1 VLIYCSFPQRVFEPP
16 FQESMNHTPGHR
28 DCPACRAKAFTEQ
41 LEIASE
47 LPVPE
52 AAKLWIQSR
61 EFPTDRAS
69 RARFVSPR
77 SLGDFSEYTKAL
89 TRFFGQLLVKEVHL
103 GHIRQYQEERSNG
116 LLGPTPE
123 ELFPRFAKPLAKKLK
138 VSVDEIR
145 ANPQMLA
152 IVEGEIAAYPQRE
165 VNPNKVNQE
174 VSMLIRILKRAGV
187 WTSKM
192 EEDYEPLQHVES
204 DIPQAL
210 TPDEQEWFLR
220 KAREISEFVYCYAV
234 LGIHATLSTKE
245 ERSLKIGDVN
255 TDSGLVMI
263 RKDSAK
269 NKYRMRTNELSD
281 EAVWAAQR
289 LIERANSLGSTSP
302 QHYLMPF
309 RLVRGQFDPNR
320 PMTVSGIK
328 ASWNEV
334 RRAAGL
340 PWFTPYDL
348 RHTGCTRFAEAG
360 TSIHTLLEMAGHM
373 SLKMQRHY
381 IHISQA
387 AKRKAVQK
395 TFGDPTPRGIA
406 AKKSPEK
413 VGAWGTS
420 VLIRQ
425 K

>member
-1 VLIYCSFPQRVFEPP
+1 MFPNGCLNPRSRK
-16 FQESMNHTPGHR
+16 SMEHTPGHTG
-28 DCPACRAKAFTEQ
+28 DCPGCRAKAFTEK

-47 LPVPE
+47 LLVPK

-61 EFPTDRAS
+61 EFNGAPQS
-69 RARFVSPR
+69 RSRFVSNR
-77 SLGDFSEYTKAL
+77 SLNDFGEYAKAL
-89 TRFFGQLLVKEVHL
+89 SRFFGQLLLKEVHL
-103 GHIRQYQEERSNG
+103 GHIRQYQEDRANG
-116 LLGPTPE
+116 VLGPTPD
-123 ELFPRFAKPLAKKLK
+123 ELFPRFAKVLAKKLE
-138 VSVDEIR
+138 VSVDDIR
-145 ANPQMLA
+145 ANPEMMA
-152 IVEGEIAAYPQRE
+152 IVDAQIEAYPKKE

-192 EEDYEPLQHVES
+192 DEDYEPLQHVES

-210 TPDEQEWFLR
+210 TPDEQEYFLR
-220 KAREISEFVYCYAV
+220 KAKEISEFVYCYAV

-245 ERSLKIGDVN
+245 ERSLRLGDVN
-255 TDSGLVMI
+255 ADSGTVII

-269 NKYRMRTNELSD
+269 NKYRMRTIELSN
-281 EAVWAAQR
+281 EAIWAVQR
-289 LIERANSLGSTSP
+289 LIERASSLGSVSP

-309 RLVRGQFDPNR
+309 RLVRGQFDPNQ

-328 ASWNEV
+328 APWNKV
-334 RRAAGL
+334 RHAAGL

-373 SLKMQRHY
+373 SQKMQRHY
-381 IHISQA
+381 VHISQA

-395 TFGDPTPRGIA
+395 TFDEPRSGVIA

-413 VGAWGTS
+413 VASRGTT

-425 K
+425 N